1 MTRAPRIDTL
11 RNRITATRQL
21 LTTIHD
27 ELEDLHVLAY
37 DRKAAAAEAPPV
49 RGGQRDWAL
58 DTHGSPHARTA
69 YRALAEATINACAQ
83 LAEAS
88 HNAIRILRD
97 HQPGDTPR
105 TRRLITTDELVTA
118 LAAQARRQT
127 NRTSYQP
134 VPAIPQPEH
143 AEVLR
148 AAERVIKERD
158 QLRDRCEK
166 LEARLALYE
175 PDGQERPRRRRLR
188 RKRTA

>member
-1 MTRAPRIDTL
+1 MTRAPRIDTV
-11 RNRITATRQL
+11 RNRITTTQQVLA
-21 LTTIHD
+21 TIHD

-37 DRKAAAAEAPPV
+37 DRRAAAAEAPV
-49 RGGQRDWAL
+49 RGGQPDWAL
-58 DTHGSPHARTA
+58 DTHGDPHARSA
-69 YRALAEATINACAQ
+69 YRRLAEATINACAQ

-127 NRTSYQP
+127 NRTSYQA

-148 AAERVIKERD
+148 AAERIIRERD
-158 QLRDRCEK
+158 RLAAEVDKLR
-166 LEARLALYE
+166 ARLAIYE
-175 PDGQERPRRRRLR
+175 PDGDERPRRRRLR
-188 RKRTA
+188 RKRTAA

>member
-1 MTRAPRIDTL
+1 DTV
-11 RNRITATRQL
+11 RNRITATRQVL
-21 LTTIHD
+21 AAIHD

-37 DRKAAAAEAPPV
+37 DRRAAAAEAPV

-58 DTHGSPHARTA
+58 DTHGDPHARSA
-69 YRALAEATINACAQ
+69 YRLLAEATIGACAQ

-134 VPAIPQPEH
+134 TRAIPQPEY

-148 AAERVIKERD
+148 AAERIIRERD
-158 QLRDRCEK
+158 RLAAENDKLR
-166 LEARLALYE
+166 ARLALYE
-175 PDGQERPRRRRLR
+175 PDGERPRRRRLR
-188 RKRTA
+188 RKRTAA

>member
-1 MTRAPRIDTL
+1 MRKSKSEVGADFTDPAFFDGDDI
-11 RNRITATRQL
+11 
-21 LTTIHD
+21 D

-37 DRKAAAAEAPPV
+37 DRQAAAEATV

-58 DTHGSPHARTA
+58 DTHGNPHARTA
-69 YRALAEATINACAQ
+69 YRQLAEATINACAQ

-118 LAAQARRQT
+118 LAAQTRRQT
-127 NRTSYQP
+127 NRTSYQAI
-134 VPAIPQPEH
+134 PAVPQPEH

-148 AAERVIKERD
+148 AAERIIRERD
-158 QLRDRCEK
+158 RLAAEVDKLR
-166 LEARLALYE
+166 ARLAIYE
-175 PDGQERPRRRRLR
+175 PDDQERPRRRRIR
-188 RKRTA
+188 RKRTAA

>member
-1 MTRAPRIDTL
+1 LTRAPRIDTV
-11 RNRITATRQL
+11 RNRITATRQVL
-21 LTTIHD
+21 AAIHD

-37 DRKAAAAEAPPV
+37 DRRAAAAEAPV

-58 DTHGSPHARTA
+58 DTHGDPHARSA
-69 YRALAEATINACAQ
+69 YRLLAEATIGACAQ

-134 VPAIPQPEH
+134 TRAIPQPEY

-175 PDGQERPRRRRLR
+175 PDDERPRRRRLR
-188 RKRTA
+188 RKRTAA

>member
-11 RNRITATRQL
+11 RNRITATREL

-37 DRKAAAAEAPPV
+37 DRQAAAAEAPV

-58 DTHGSPHARTA
+58 DTHGNPHARTA
-69 YRALAEATINACAQ
+69 YRQLAEATINACAQ

-127 NRTSYQP
+127 HRTSYQA

-148 AAERVIKERD
+148 AAERIIRERD
-158 QLRDRCEK
+158 RLAAENDKLR
-166 LEARLALYE
+166 ARLALYE
-175 PDGQERPRRRRLR
+175 PDRERPRRRRLR

>member
-1 MTRAPRIDTL
+1 MTRAPRIDTV
-11 RNRITATRQL
+11 RNRITATQQL
-21 LTTIHD
+21 LATIHD

-37 DRKAAAAEAPPV
+37 DRHVAAAEAPV

-58 DTHGSPHARTA
+58 DTHGSPHARSA
-69 YRALAEATINACAQ
+69 YRALAEATIGACAQ

-127 NRTSYQP
+127 NRTSYQAARA
-134 VPAIPQPEH
+134 VPQPEH

-175 PDGQERPRRRRLR
+175 PDDVDRPRRRRLR

>member
-11 RNRITATRQL
+11 RNRITATREL
-21 LTTIHD
+21 LATIHD

-37 DRKAAAAEAPPV
+37 DRRAAAAEAPV

-58 DTHGSPHARTA
+58 DTHGDPHARAA
-69 YRALAEATINACAQ
+69 YRMLAEATINACAQ

-88 HNAIRILRD
+88 HNAIRVLRD

-105 TRRLITTDELVTA
+105 TRRLITTDELVVA

-127 NRTSYQP
+127 SRTSYQP
-134 VPAIPQPEH
+134 TRAIPQPEH

-148 AAERVIKERD
+148 AAERIIRERD

-175 PDGQERPRRRRLR
+175 PDVDRPRRRRLR

>member
-1 MTRAPRIDTL
+1 MARAPRIDTV
-11 RNRITATRQL
+11 RNRITTTRDL
-21 LTTIHD
+21 LTAIHN

-37 DRKAAAAEAPPV
+37 DRRAAAAEAPV
-49 RGGQRDWAL
+49 RGGQPDWAL
-58 DTHGSPHARTA
+58 DTHGNPHARAA
-69 YRALAEATINACAQ
+69 YRQIAEAALNACAQ

-97 HQPGDTPR
+97 HHPGDTPR

-118 LAAQARRQT
+118 LAAQTRRRT
-127 NRTSYQP
+127 NRTSYQA

-148 AAERVIKERD
+148 AAERIIRERD
-158 QLRDRCEK
+158 RLAAENDKLR
-166 LEARLALYE
+166 ARLALYE
-175 PDGQERPRRRRLR
+175 PDGDERPRRRRLR

>member
-1 MTRAPRIDTL
+1 MTRAPRIDTV
-11 RNRITATRQL
+11 RNRITTTRQVL
-21 LTTIHD
+21 ATIHD

-37 DRKAAAAEAPPV
+37 DRRAAAAEAPPV

-58 DTHGSPHARTA
+58 DTHGNPHARSA
-69 YRALAEATINACAQ
+69 YRLLADATLSACAQ

-88 HNAIRILRD
+88 HNAIRVLRD

-118 LAAQARRQT
+118 LAAQTRRQT

-134 VPAIPQPEH
+134 ARAIPQPEH

-148 AAERVIKERD
+148 AAERIIRERD
-158 QLRDRCEK
+158 RLAAEVDKLR
-166 LEARLALYE
+166 ARLAIYE
-175 PDGQERPRRRRLR
+175 PDGDERPRRRRIR
-188 RKRTA
+188 RKRTT

>member
-1 MTRAPRIDTL
+1 
-11 RNRITATRQL
+11 
-21 LTTIHD
+21 
-27 ELEDLHVLAY
+27 
-37 DRKAAAAEAPPV
+37 AAEAPV

-58 DTHGSPHARTA
+58 DTHGNPHARTA
-69 YRALAEATINACAQ
+69 YRQLAEATINACAQ

-88 HNAIRILRD
+88 HNAIRILRN

-127 NRTSYQP
+127 NRPSYQP

-188 RKRTA
+188 RKRIA

>member
-1 MTRAPRIDTL
+1 MARAPRIDTV
-11 RNRITATRQL
+11 RNRITTAQQV

-37 DRKAAAAEAPPV
+37 DRQVAAAEAPV

-58 DTHGSPHARTA
+58 DTHGDPRARAA
-69 YRALAEATINACAQ
+69 YRQLAEATLNACAQ

-88 HNAIRILRD
+88 HNAIRVLRD

-134 VPAIPQPEH
+134 ARAIPQPEH

-175 PDGQERPRRRRLR
+175 PDDVDRPRRRRLR

>member
-11 RNRITATRQL
+11 RNRITATREL

-37 DRKAAAAEAPPV
+37 DRQAAAAEAPV

-58 DTHGSPHARTA
+58 DTHGNPHARTA

-127 NRTSYQP
+127 NRTSYQATR
-134 VPAIPQPEH
+134 AIPQPEH

-175 PDGQERPRRRRLR
+175 PDDSERPRRRRLR

>member
-1 MTRAPRIDTL
+1 DPTPSR
-11 RNRITATRQL
+11 
-21 LTTIHD
+21 
-27 ELEDLHVLAY
+27 
-37 DRKAAAAEAPPV
+37 PP
-49 RGGQRDWAL
+49 
-58 DTHGSPHARTA
+58 PARSA
-69 YRALAEATINACAQ
+69 YRAPAEATLTACAQ
-83 LAEAS
+83 PTEAS
-88 HNAIRILRD
+88 HNATRILRD

-134 VPAIPQPEH
+134 IRAIPQPEH

-188 RKRTA
+188 RKRIA